1 MVLLSA
7 LVKLIPPF
15 TIGIEESNMP
25 SLLMGLAG
33 MGKQVEVQ
41 RR

>member
-1 MVLLSA
+1 MLLLSA
-7 LVKLIPPF
+7 WVKLIPPS
-15 TIGIEESNMP
+15 TIEIEESNMP
-25 SLLMGLAG
+25 VMGLAG